1 MGEVLSQNEIDA
13 LLNQL
18 SSGELDV
25 ESISNAEEKP
35 VKDYD
40 FSRPTKFSKEHLR
53 TLEIIFEHYSRLVS
67 TNLPVILRKNA
78 QVTVA
83 SSETVT
89 FSEFT
94 NALSNPSVL
103 GIVSFEP
110 LGGNIIID
118 LATNIAFA
126 MIDRMLGGEGEPLD
140 KTREFSDIEL
150 SIMQKIMVMLTQLL
164 RDPWKN
170 VLEVSPVLT
179 RLETNPSF
187 AQIIAPGEMIAVIT
201 LNIKIGDVEGFMN
214 MCLPFITLEDV
225 MDRLNTKFWFSTMQ
239 ENKDEDAQE
248 NIEAMLR
255 RVDIPVKAVLGTS
268 KITVNDFMNLQ
279 VGDCIRLEKLI
290 GIRVSDMAYGITIEA
305 DRLCIKSKNGKICYR
320 DITPQISDLL
330 RSESYQKMIVGDK
343 FVPPKSSSINTYL
356 RRLEDRLGLERHSF
370 HDIRRRIAQDNYDQY
385 RHSGLT
391 REEALSKV
399 SIWLNHGEKREAMLL
414 RSYISNAW

>member
-1 MGEVLSQNEIDA
+1 MGEILSQNEIDA

-53 TLEIIFEHYSRLVS
+53 TLEIIFEHYGRLIS

-94 NALSNPSVL
+94 NALSNPSIL
-103 GIVSFEP
+103 GIVAFEP

-118 LATNIAFA
+118 LATNIAFS
-126 MIDRMLGGEGEPLD
+126 MIDRMLGGEGTPLD
-140 KTREFSDIEL
+140 KTREFSDIEI
-150 SIMQKIMVMLTQLL
+150 SILQKIMVMLTQLL

-179 RLETNPSF
+179 RLETNPQF
-187 AQIIAPGEMIAVIT
+187 AQIIAPGEMIAVVT

-225 MDRLNTKFWFSTMQ
+225 MDRLNTKFWYSTMQ
-239 ENKDEDAQE
+239 ENKDEYAKE
-248 NIEAMLR
+248 NIEAMLK
-255 RVDIPVKAVLGTS
+255 RVVIPVKAVLGTS
-268 KITVNDFMNLQ
+268 KISVCDFMNLQ
-279 VGDCIRLEKLI
+279 VGDCIRLDAK
-290 GIRVSDMAYGITIEA
+290 VDSDMNIYVGN
-305 DRLCIKSKNGKICYR
+305 IKKFTALPGA
-320 DITPQISDLL
+320 SD
-330 RSESYQKMIVGDK
+330 
-343 FVPPKSSSINTYL
+343 
-356 RRLEDRLGLERHSF
+356 
-370 HDIRRRIAQDNYDQY
+370 DQY
-385 RHSGLT
+385 AVRVTSVI
-391 REEALSKV
+391 REE
-399 SIWLNHGEKREAMLL
+399 E
-414 RSYISNAW
+414 